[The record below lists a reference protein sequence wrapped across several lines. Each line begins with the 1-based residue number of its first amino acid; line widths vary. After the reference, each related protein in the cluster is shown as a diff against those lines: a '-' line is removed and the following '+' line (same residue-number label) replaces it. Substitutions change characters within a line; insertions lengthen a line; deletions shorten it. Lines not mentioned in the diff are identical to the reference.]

1 MSPESASPEF
11 RIEPSSS
18 PLPADQRAAL
28 LAEPGFG
35 KYFSDHMSVADWTA
49 ADGWTGHRVVPLAPF
64 SMHPSAAVL
73 HYGQEIFEGLKAYRH
88 ADGSIWLFRPDKN
101 AARFARSARRLAL
114 PELDPASFLASLAE
128 LIKLDQD
135 WVPGHTEGSLYLRP
149 FMFASEP
156 FLGVRPAAEV
166 TYCVIA
172 GPAGSYFTSGV
183 TGVTLWVS
191 TTYTRAAAGGT
202 GAAKCGGNYAS
213 GLAAQLEAQQHDCDQ
228 ALYLDGAEHRW
239 LEESGT
245 MNLCLVTSDGELLTP
260 GLGTILEGVTRDS
273 VLALAAEHGL
283 TPVER
288 RIDIDELRRR
298 AEDGSITEVFAAGTA
313 AVITPI
319 IGFRGEGYQV
329 TVGSGEPGKQTL
341 AIREHLLD
349 LQYGTVPD
357 THNWMYPV
365 C

>member
-1 MSPESASPEF
+1 MSPQFAVAPAAT
-11 RIEPSSS
+11 
-18 PLPADQRAAL
+18 PLPADQRAEI

-35 KYFSDHMSVADWTA
+35 KYFTDHMSVADWTA
-49 ADGWTGHRVVPLAPF
+49 TDGWTGHRVVPLAPF

-88 ADGSIWLFRPDKN
+88 ADDSIWLFRPRAN

-114 PELDPASFLASLAE
+114 PELDEESFLSSLVE
-128 LIKLDQD
+128 LVRIDRD
-135 WVPGHTEGSLYLRP
+135 WVPEYVEGAERSLYLRP
-149 FMFASEP
+149 FMFAAEA

-166 TYCVIA
+166 TYSVIG
-172 GPAGSYFTSGV
+172 GPAGSYFTSGI

-191 TTYTRAAAGGT
+191 TTYTRAAPGGT
-202 GAAKCGGNYAS
+202 GSAKCGGNYAG
-213 GLAAQLEAQQHDCDQ
+213 GLAAHLEAQEHGCDQ
-228 ALYLDGAEHRW
+228 ALYLDGMEHRW

-245 MNLCLVTSDGELLTP
+245 MNLMLVTSNGELLTP
-260 GLGTILEGVTRDS
+260 GLGTILEGVTRAS
-273 VLALAAEHGL
+273 LLALAAEHGL

-288 RIDIDELRRR
+288 RISIDELRTG
-298 AEDGSITEVFAAGTA
+298 AQDGTITEVFAAGTA

-319 IGFRGEGYQV
+319 IGFRGEGYEV
-329 TVGSGEPGKQTL
+329 TIGSGEPGKQTL

-349 LQYGTVPD
+349 VQYGRVPD
-357 THNWMYPV
+357 KHGWLHRV

>member
-1 MSPESASPEF
+1 MSPQFSVDPSPT
-11 RIEPSSS
+11 
-18 PLPADQRAAL
+18 PLPADQRAAI

-35 KYFSDHMSVADWTA
+35 KYFTDHMSLANWTA

-64 SMHPSAAVL
+64 SLHPSAAVL

-88 ADGSIWLFRPDKN
+88 ADGSIWLFRPEAN
-101 AARFARSARRLAL
+101 AARFARSAQRLAL
-114 PELDPASFLASLAE
+114 PELDAESFLSSLVE
-128 LIKLDQD
+128 LIKVDEA
-135 WVPGHTEGSLYLRP
+135 WVPEYAEGAERSLYLRP

-166 TYCVIA
+166 TYGVIA
-172 GPAGSYFTSGV
+172 GPAASYFSGASA
-183 TGVTLWVS
+183 GVTLWV
-191 TTYTRAAAGGT
+191 TTAYTRAAPGGT

-213 GLAAQLEAQQHDCDQ
+213 GLAAQLEAQQHGCDQ

-260 GLGTILEGVTRDS
+260 GLGTILEGVTRSS
-273 VLALAAEHGL
+273 VLALASEHGL

-288 RIDIDELRRR
+288 RIDIDELRQRT
-298 AEDGSITEVFAAGTA
+298 EDGSVTEVFAAGTA

-319 IGFRGEGYQV
+319 IGFRGEGYEV
-329 TVGSGEPGKQTL
+329 TIGSGEPGKQTL

-349 LQYGTVPD
+349 IQYGRVPD
-357 THNWMYPV
+357 AHSWLYPV
-365 C
+365 R